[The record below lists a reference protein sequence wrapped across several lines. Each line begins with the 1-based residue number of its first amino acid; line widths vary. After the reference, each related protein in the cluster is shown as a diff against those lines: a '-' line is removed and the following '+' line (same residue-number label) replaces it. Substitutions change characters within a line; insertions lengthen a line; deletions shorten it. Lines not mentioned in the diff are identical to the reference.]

1 MAGTYTSVTLSV
13 DVTGEKADVLTL
25 LEDQRAMFLVTLRD
39 LDDEQARRRSTVSEL
54 TLGGLLKHLTMVQRE
69 HTQTILD
76 RDPNAEIHMDNLE
89 HGYELTDG
97 ETFEEWLAAYRDA
110 ALAYDAVIAEVGSL
124 DELIPQ
130 ATAPCSPSE
139 SGGRYARWPCTCC
152 ARPPITVATP
162 TSSARR
168 STAGRRW
175 PRSSISAI
183 RPEVGAASV
192 GVHRDES
199 DACYVGVV
207 RSGGFPDQ
215 PTESARTRL
224 PAQSRSQYL
233 WLGEHTTT
241 DPCGDRAGH
250 GRS

>member
-1 MAGTYTSVTLSV
+1 MAGTYTSVTLTV

-76 RDPNAEIHMDNLE
+76 RDPNSEIHMENLE

-97 ETFEEWLAAYRDA
+97 ETLEEWLTAYRDA

-130 ATAPCSPSE
+130 ATAPWQPE
-139 SGGRYARWPCTCC
+139 REWWTVRKMALHMLRETAHHSGHADIIREALDGRT
-152 ARPPITVATP
+152 TM
-162 TSSARR
+162 
-168 STAGRRW
+168 
-175 PRSSISAI
+175 
-183 RPEVGAASV
+183 AALFDF
-192 GVHRDES
+192 G
-199 DACYVGVV
+199 
-207 RSGGFPDQ
+207 DQ
-215 PTESARTRL
+215 A
-224 PAQSRSQYL
+224 
-233 WLGEHTTT
+233 
-241 DPCGDRAGH
+241 
-250 GRS
+250 